1 MNQRLKRSHSIRK
14 QSRWLPLV
22 DRYLLTEIL
31 PPFGLSVGIFAS
43 LGVAI
48 GYLSDL
54 SHKIVESN
62 LPLWDA
68 AEILLLKIPE
78 FVAYALPISVLLA
91 TLMAYGRLGHDSEL
105 IAMRSCGV
113 SLYRLVI
120 PGLILSLIVTGITF
134 LFNEL
139 VVPEANY
146 RATAILVDSLQEEHT
161 FWQNKDIFYPDYEE
175 IILPNGETQRR
186 LRSLFYAEKFDGQ
199 KMKTLTILQW
209 LEDSLEKI
217 VISDAA
223 TWNKNQDIWDFFKG
237 TVYQLAPD
245 ASYQEAYPFD
255 HRQLA
260 FPKTPF
266 EFALQG
272 RDPYEMNIVQA
283 QKYIKLLKLSGD
295 DKKLL
300 IFQVRTQQKL
310 SFPFICLVF
319 GLAGS
324 VLGAG
329 PHAFSRATSFGLSIV
344 LIFGYYVFSFL
355 MGSLGMVGI
364 LTPIMAGWLPIL
376 AGLAV
381 GSWLLYYYSQ

>member
-1 MNQRLKRSHSIRK
+1 MMVTIILKIR
-14 QSRWLPLV
+14 
-22 DRYLLTEIL
+22 
-31 PPFGLSVGIFAS
+31 
-43 LGVAI
+43 
-48 GYLSDL
+48 
-54 SHKIVESN
+54 
-62 LPLWDA
+62 

-91 TLMAYGRLGHDSEL
+91 TLMAYGRLGYDSEL

-120 PGLILSLIVTGITF
+120 PALILSIIVTIITF

-146 RATAILVDSLQEEHT
+146 QATAILVDSLQEEHT

-175 IILPNGETQRR
+175 ITLPNGETQRR
-186 LRSLFYAEKFDGQ
+186 LRSLFYAEKFDGR
-199 KMKTLTILQW
+199 KMKTLTVLQW
-209 LEDSLEKI
+209 LGESLEKI

-237 TVYQLAPD
+237 TIYQLAPD

-272 RDPYEMNIVQA
+272 RDPYEMNIIQA

-319 GLAGS
+319 GLAGA

-355 MGSLGMVGI
+355 MGSLGMIGI
-364 LTPIMAGWLPIL
+364 LTPIMAGWLPIV

-381 GSWLLYYYSQ
+381 GGWLLYYYSR